1 MQTVVMAKAAHGAKH
16 VCADCGGKFYDLGHK
31 GAGCPKCGGQPV
43 AASLPSGGRRPVR
56 RAPSR

>member
-1 MQTVVMAKAAHGAKH
+1 MTETVYGAKH

-31 GAGCPKCGGQPV
+31 DAACPKCGGQPV